1 MASLRARAKGLA
13 ARYRAYLSTAGPGV
27 TAAQRGR
34 RRAEGV
40 AVSASTG
47 SPPNGGGTPRR
58 IRGTT

>member
-13 ARYRAYLSTAGPGV
+13 NRYRAYLSTAGPGV
-27 TAAQRGR
+27 AAGQRAR
-34 RRAEGV
+34 RRAQTV

-47 SPPNGGGTPRR
+47 SAPGSNRTT